1 MISGS
6 LPVMALDPFKHGR
19 HLLRSLRLR
28 TAMLVAGL
36 LSLSLKAAAIIPTA
50 VPSAATE
57 STRGVGG
64 AGILQALL
72 GLAFVIGLIFF
83 CGWAAKRFG
92 LRQPGS
98 GTLLKLISS
107 VSLGQREKVVV
118 IEVGATWLVLG
129 VTPTQV
135 NLLHSMDAE
144 PTELDDEIDEAG
156 KSGAP
161 TSNKSGMKLSEAFAQ
176 KLMETLNRQRPPGK
190 GK

>member
-1 MISGS
+1 MIAGA
-6 LPVMALDPFKHGR
+6 LPVMARGPLASRCAG
-19 HLLRSLRLR
+19 LQLRSAVVL
-28 TAMLVAGL
+28 AGL

-57 STRGVGG
+57 SARGIGG

-72 GLAFVIGLIFF
+72 GLAFVVGLIFF

-144 PTELDDEIDEAG
+144 LPALDDEVDANGEL
-156 KSGAP
+156 KTAP
-161 TSNKSGMKLSEAFAQ
+161 TKTGMKLSEAFAQ